1 MKLRL
6 MIDTFNFTVI
16 QQTEASTHVVL
27 EQSTDVPVHSF
38 AGKLIGPHCQF
49 ARTLPAEFPF
59 TGITKQPGAHVAQ
72 VIDPC
77 YWTPEL
83 PFLYDLQLNIQ
94 LDDGQEIEQTTQVGL
109 TRWESHWRNLR
120 LETQRIVLRG
130 AGTTCPAAETLQ
142 SAREA
147 RTALLIKDINKATF
161 DSAAELGVVLCLDLR
176 DAENVDFSA
185 LADIHF
191 SPSIFLALVSSEQ
204 RDEPKIRDLLPSHCL
219 IAQCL
224 STEST
229 ESTVEE
235 SLDAGPVLA
244 FDLKPGERPPAWVPM
259 ASRPVIAIRRS
270 EDYTDLSQARAACD
284 RLQAELAPE
293 FNLAGYFV
301 TP

>member
-1 MKLRL
+1 
-6 MIDTFNFTVI
+6 MIDSFNFTVI
-16 QQTEASTHVVL
+16 QQTEATAHVVL
-27 EQSTDVPVHSF
+27 EQSPNAPIRSLT
-38 AGKLIGPHCQF
+38 AKLVGPHCQF

-59 TGITKQPGAHVAQ
+59 SGITKQPGAHVAQ

-83 PFLYDLQLNIQ
+83 PFLYKLHLHMQLE
-94 LDDGQEIEQTTQVGL
+94 DGQKIEQTTQIGL

-130 AGTTCPAAETLQ
+130 AGTTCPTAETLQ

-147 RTALLIKDINKATF
+147 RTALLIKEMNQATC
-161 DSAAELGVVLCLDLR
+161 DAADALGVVLCLDLR
-176 DAENVDFSA
+176 DSDDFDYSA

-204 RDEPKIRDLLPSHCL
+204 RDDQKICDLLPSHCL

-229 ESTVEE
+229 IEE

-259 ASRPVIAIRRS
+259 ASRPVIGIRRG
-270 EDYTDLSQARAACD
+270 EEYTDLSQARAACD